1 MLIRLPATSDL
12 PLYQQIA
19 DAVVAEIDA
28 GRVTAGEK
36 LPAARHL
43 AAALGVNMHTVLKA
57 YAQLDEDGIVEVRRG
72 RQGVTVRDTA
82 DALAPRVRAVVE
94 QAKRG
99 GVSQEAMI
107 EMIREAW

>member
-19 DAVVAEIDA
+19 DAVVVEIDA
-28 GRVTAGEK
+28 GRVAVGEK
-36 LPAARHL
+36 LPSARHL

-57 YAQLDEDGIVEVRRG
+57 YARLDEEGIVEVRRG
-72 RQGVTVRDTA
+72 RQGVTVRGPDDSLTLRVG
-82 DALAPRVRAVVE
+82 ALVE
-94 QAKRG
+94 QAKREG
-99 GVSQEAMI
+99 IDEQAVI